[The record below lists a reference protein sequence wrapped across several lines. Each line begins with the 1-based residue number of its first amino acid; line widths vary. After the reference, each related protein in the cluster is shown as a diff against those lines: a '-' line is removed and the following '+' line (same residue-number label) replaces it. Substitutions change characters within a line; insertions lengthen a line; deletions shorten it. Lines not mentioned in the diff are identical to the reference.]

1 MLHCIGQNMLVR
13 EKSYQVGKAYRIG
26 KLLTQDRAARNTLIA
41 LGLIPGEV
49 IKIKHSLFW
58 GRYWV
63 IRIRRQFIG
72 LRLSELKRL
81 QLHVIQH

>member
-1 MLHCIGQNMLVR
+1 MSDVN
-13 EKSYQVGKAYRIG
+13 YQVGKEYRIG
-26 KLLTQDRAARNTLIA
+26 KLLGLRLERNALIA

-49 IKIKHSLFW
+49 IQLMHSLFW

-63 IRIRRQFIG
+63 IRVHRRFIG

-81 QLHVIQH
+81 QLYVLHH